1 MDERLSRS
9 LRHFYN
15 GRYVSERFCNIKY
28 LENVDKHN
36 TEQSMLLCFA
46 KSIKMN
52 WMPRKK

>member
-1 MDERLSRS
+1 MDERALRS
-9 LRHFYN
+9 LRHFKT
-15 GRYVSERFCNIKY
+15 ELIKY

>member
-1 MDERLSRS
+1 MDERASRS
-9 LRHFYN
+9 LRHFY
-15 GRYVSERFCNIKY
+15 VAKKFCNIKY